1 MRPIFFKESF
11 FLKSAQRD
19 GFHFYTDGTTK
30 YIIIIQLRDKPTQ
43 KSSEIELLSSKLEVS
58 LSIWDFS

>member
-30 YIIIIQLRDKPTQ
+30 YIIIIQFRDKPTQ
-43 KSSEIELLSSKLEVS
+43 NPLK
-58 LSIWDFS
+58 